1 MATKSLP
8 IQRVPVAEE
17 WEIVYID
24 VKLSGRDL
32 ANVRRILEGRF
43 EPQEDAWLSVKVKK
57 KTL

>member
-1 MATKSLP
+1 MATKPLP

-43 EPQEDAWLSVKVKK
+43 EAQEDAWLAVKVKK
-57 KTL
+57 KEA